1 MRQAEQEFS
10 RRGANTLDRDKEKGG
25 NTVELLKK
33 LSQTPGIPGREER
46 IRAVV
51 KEELEKLA
59 DEVRVD
65 AMGNVIALKKG
76 KTGAKKIMISG
87 HMDEIGFIV
96 AQIDDKGFLRLNP
109 VGGFDPRTLV
119 AQRVVVHGR
128 QDLPGVL
135 MPGLKPVHIMTAEEA
150 KAPLKLTDFFVDVG
164 LPKEETEKLVRIGDP
179 VTLNRE
185 FVEIGNNVSGKAMD
199 DRAGIWVMLEALRQ
213 VGDHEADIYA
223 VATVQEEVGLRG
235 ATTGAYG
242 IRPDIGVA
250 LDVTLA
256 VDTPGGTPQFQ
267 VTALGEGA
275 AIKVMDSASISNY
288 KLVDFMRDLAEK
300 HGIKYQMEILPRG
313 GTDAGA
319 MERVHT
325 GCPVITLSVPTRYV
339 HSNVE
344 TINKEDIRNTAR
356 LLARFL
362 ETAHTGDFSL

>member
-1 MRQAEQEFS
+1 MRK
-10 RRGANTLDRDKEKGG
+10 TKGG
-25 NTVELLKK
+25 TNVELLKK
-33 LSQTPGIPGREER
+33 LTQTPGIPGREER

-51 KEELEKLA
+51 KEELGKLA

-65 AMGNVIALKKG
+65 AMGNVIAFKKG

-96 AQIDDKGFLRLNP
+96 SQIDDNGFLRLNP

-128 QDLPGVL
+128 EDLIGVL
-135 MPGLKPVHIMTAEEA
+135 MPGVKPIHIMTAEEA
-150 KAPLKLTDFFVDVG
+150 KTPLKLTDFYVDLGRKQAEV
-164 LPKEETEKLVRIGDP
+164 EKLVRIGDP
-179 VTLNRE
+179 ITLQRE
-185 FVEIGNNVSGKAMD
+185 FVEIGANVSSKAMD

-213 VGDHEADIYA
+213 VADHDADIYA
-223 VATVQEEVGLRG
+223 VASVQEEVGLRG

-250 LDVTLA
+250 LDTTLA
-256 VDTPGGTPQFQ
+256 VDGPGSSKQLQ
-267 VTALGEGA
+267 ITALGEGA

-300 HGIKYQMEILPRG
+300 NQIKYQMEILPRG

-319 MERVHT
+319 MERSRS
-325 GCPVITLSVPTRYV
+325 GCPVITLSVPSRYV

-344 TINKEDIRNTAR
+344 MINKEDLANTAR
-356 LLARFL
+356 LLAKFL
-362 ETAHTGDFSL
+362 ETAHGGDFSL

>member
-1 MRQAEQEFS
+1 M
-10 RRGANTLDRDKEKGG
+10 
-25 NTVELLKK
+25 ELLKR
-33 LSQTPGIPGREER
+33 LSETPGISGREER

-51 KEELEKLA
+51 KKELEGLA

-65 AMGNVIALKKG
+65 VLGNVIALKKG
-76 KTGAKKIMISG
+76 KTGNKKIMICG
-87 HMDEIGFIV
+87 HMDEIGFV
-96 AQIDDKGFLRLNP
+96 VSHIDEKGFLRFNP

-128 QDLPGVL
+128 EDLVGVL
-135 MPGLKPVHIMTAEEA
+135 MPGLKPVHIMTPEEA
-150 KAPLKLTDFFVDVG
+150 KAPLKVTDFYVDLG
-164 LPKEETEKLVRIGDP
+164 RTKEEVEKLVRIGDP
-179 VTLNRE
+179 ITLQRE
-185 FVEIGNNVSGKAMD
+185 FVEVGANVSGKAMD
-199 DRAGIWVMLEALRQ
+199 DRVGVWVMLKALRQ
-213 VGDHEADIYA
+213 VQDHEADIYA

-235 ATTGAYG
+235 AVTGAYG

-256 VDTPGGTPQFQ
+256 VDGPGSTPQFQ
-267 VTALGEGA
+267 VTALGQGA

-288 KLVDFMRDLAEK
+288 KLVDFMRELAEK
-300 HGIKYQMEILPRG
+300 HEIKYQMEILPRG

-319 MERVHT
+319 MERSRS

-344 TINKEDIRNTAR
+344 TVNKEDLANTAK

-362 ETAHTGDFSL
+362 ETAHTGDFAL